1 MNWLILISA
10 VIFALVA
17 TLLGILGFR
26 TFKAIKHLGTGK
38 SFWIPVFLSGV
49 LFLAGSI
56 FTILREVDFSL
67 TAKTGEVVQIS
78 QLLAL
83 CILLGGVYSYS
94 RRVSKNFAEKFT
106 IAEKV
111 GEEKP
116 KMEAPVAHA
125 KPPIQGRI
133 LQGNPK
139 TETAQECKH
148 QFRYLQTLPKNASI
162 PVECFSCR
170 RIIQCKHSL
179 EKTSESR
186 TLPLKA

>member
-17 TLLGILGFR
+17 TLLGILGYR

-56 FTILREVDFSL
+56 FTILHEVDFSL
-67 TAKTGEVVQIS
+67 TTKTGEVVQIS

-83 CILLGGVYSYS
+83 CILLGGIYSYS

-106 IAEKV
+106 IPEKV
-111 GEEKP
+111 AEEKP
-116 KMEAPVAHA
+116 KMEAPVTRAL
-125 KPPIQGRI
+125 PPIQGRI
-133 LQGNPK
+133 LKENPK

-148 QFRYLQTLPKNASI
+148 QFRYLQNLPRNASI
-162 PVECFSCR
+162 PTECFSCR
-170 RIIQCKHSL
+170 RIIQCKHSS
-179 EKTSESR
+179 EGTSESR
-186 TLPLKA
+186 TPPLKA